1 MNPKEVKL
9 YEFGVE
15 LPESLCE
22 AAGELLVR
30 LGGSS
35 PVLLY
40 SKPEDGLPMPKDIK
54 IDYPRKGFVRLTS
67 YFTSEPTDAEIKEL
81 RRKVEEFINKHFKN
95 IFSGEL
101 VFTGRRM
108 ADSDWKTVWQRYYK
122 PRKIG
127 RKLAVSPPWELD
139 KAEKLGRET
148 IIINPGVAFGTGQHE
163 TTTLC
168 MELIE
173 DYAEG
178 SQNTDSMLDVGCGSA
193 VLMIAAAKLGFAKL
207 VGVDIEDDAVEEA
220 KTNLKVNRVRGTLK
234 VASAG
239 EIKGTFDLVAANI
252 LLDPLLANAEKI
264 ASSVKPGGALVMSG
278 ITTEQSKPLA
288 AKYEALGLELT
299 KKRRKNGWAA
309 LLMTNR
315 G

>member
-15 LPESLCE
+15 LPESICE

-67 YFTSEPTDAEIKEL
+67 YFTNEPTDAEIKNI
-81 RRKVEEFINKHFKN
+81 RREVEEFINKHFKK

-101 VFTGRRM
+101 VFSGRRM

-127 RKLAVSPPWELD
+127 RKLAVSPPWELG
-139 KAEKLGRET
+139 KAQKLGREI

-173 DYAEG
+173 DYADAESETG
-178 SQNTDSMLDVGCGSA
+178 SMLDVGCGSA
-193 VLMIAAAKLGFAKL
+193 VLMIAASKLGFAKL
-207 VGVDIEDDAVEEA
+207 AGVDVEDDAVEEA
-220 KTNLKVNRVRGTLK
+220 KTNLKVNRVKGTLK
-234 VASAG
+234 AASAA

-252 LLDPLLANAEKI
+252 LLEPLLVNAEEI
-264 ASSVKPGGALVMSG
+264 AAAVKPGGALVMSG
-278 ITTEQSKPLA
+278 VTTEQSKPLA
-288 AKYEALGLELT
+288 EKYEGIGFKLT

-309 LLMTNR
+309 LLMTKKA
-315 G
+315 